1 MIPRRWPVTNT
12 HPLREINP
20 RDRRCFRGII
30 SFGSGSWLTRTMV
43 HFGRRLSAFRFSLFL
58 SSFTPS
64 SILRLIFFAKIRN
77 SLGSCAWFVAGRWNR
92 SENEFILGLVNG
104 RYTVFFFFFFFFFDK
119 TGGIADSF
127 NWRENGLRV
136 LYVEVR
142 ELRRQIFSSNSD
154 FLITI

>member
-64 SILRLIFFAKIRN
+64 SILRLIFFCQDTQFSRLFLRMVRGWPVEPFRKRVYIGSREWEIHCFFLFFSFSIKPEESRIR
-77 SLGSCAWFVAGRWNR
+77 
-92 SENEFILGLVNG
+92 
-104 RYTVFFFFFFFFFDK
+104 
-119 TGGIADSF
+119 
-127 NWRENGLRV
+127 
-136 LYVEVR
+136 
-142 ELRRQIFSSNSD
+142 
-154 FLITI
+154 LIGERMVCECCS